1 MASQSAQFRAI
12 AEGGA
17 SLSRDG
23 RPRAPPPQQQ
33 SFLRTDLYATSESEK
48 DLPPPAKRPT
58 PDSQSLSLAGSE
70 AHGASAQSLIDLDEQ
85 TDTLTPSSSTKKSK
99 QAEKMELWKECFE
112 PKGEKYSCPFQPE
125 VMDKNG
131 HLHTLLLSGSPDLRV
146 YKNHM
151 ERWHQ
156 SVHDA
161 VEYAMKHNYN
171 VRATIQDLKQKH
183 AAKEARSLKAFASA
197 NLKKPDVVDVE
208 IALNLWIAD
217 AGLPY
222 HCFELP
228 SFQNFL
234 STLNC
239 PKLDSPDTWAQRI
252 LPPLAHLIE
261 NEVTK
266 ELRESFISISLDGW
280 DSNSGKVLGAVAHY
294 LSPSLQPKRHLLSV
308 EPLNTNSTGPLL
320 AASLKIQLQQ
330 KKLEKISALVSDNGG
345 NYLNIASLLSVPG
358 WNCSCHTLQLVVNEG
373 LKGEFFFLF
382 LFFLS
387 LVFFFFLFS
396 PTPLG

>member
-1 MASQSAQFRAI
+1 M
-12 AEGGA
+12 
-17 SLSRDG
+17 L
-23 RPRAPPPQQQ
+23 
-33 SFLRTDLYATSESEK
+33 LY
-48 DLPPPAKRPT
+48 
-58 PDSQSLSLAGSE
+58 
-70 AHGASAQSLIDLDEQ
+70 
-85 TDTLTPSSSTKKSK
+85 
-99 QAEKMELWKECFE
+99 
-112 PKGEKYSCPFQPE
+112 
-125 VMDKNG
+125 
-131 HLHTLLLSGSPDLRV
+131 LRV
-146 YKNHM
+146 VDRFFRR
-151 ERWHQ
+151 ERFRRLF
-156 SVHDA
+156 SERVTCAYVLADC
-161 VEYAMKHNYN
+161 
-171 VRATIQDLKQKH
+171 
-183 AAKEARSLKAFASA
+183 FACPP
-197 NLKKPDVVDVE
+197 L
-208 IALNLWIAD
+208 LH
-217 AGLPY
+217 GLPY

-387 LVFFFFLFS
+387 LFFFFFLFS